1 MTVGSALQE
10 LGRVLDEFDRAA
22 VRNVGVV
29 EPAEADGARGVT
41 ADVELTVSTQPDAE
55 GGAEPVSL
63 ATATVE
69 ADGQLRL
76 AFESADALVPT
87 TDRDVTI
94 EPTAVAVDDGAITV
108 ALSVSVPVRSD
119 AGPADG
125 ERPVPAGEP
134 DDWDGADG
142 GRGDGNGRHGD
153 DGLGGRDGRV
163 ERDSGAERDGGAD
176 TDSHGK
182 RGGGDRS
189 VPPFRDPELL
199 AEVYDSCGTF
209 AEMADTLG
217 MDVTAETVRRYMID
231 AGVHQPNSYDTKG
244 NAGGPTADGD
254 EDGGTEERENTERDG
269 GVDSDAGTE
278 AEVTPEPEG
287 GPATAD
293 GSEPEDE
300 PGTDAGASEPVV
312 LADGIGL
319 PNDVTVETLVETVKR
334 SNTVYEIK
342 RDIGVDREDAVEM
355 LRELNLLDLVVG
367 RLATEAERDISR
379 AEVVERLREASATQ

>member
-10 LGRVLDEFDRAA
+10 LGRVLDGFDQAA

-29 EPAEADGARGVT
+29 EPADADGARGVT

-63 ATATVE
+63 ATVTVE
-69 ADGQLRL
+69 ADGQLRF
-76 AFESADALVPT
+76 AFESADALVPA
-87 TDRDVTI
+87 TDVDVTI
-94 EPTAVAVDDGAITV
+94 EPTAVTVDDGAITV
-108 ALSVSVPVRSD
+108 SLSVSVPVRSD
-119 AGPADG
+119 AGQADDERSAPAGDPDGGDGTDG
-125 ERPVPAGEP
+125 ES
-134 DDWDGADG
+134 DGD
-142 GRGDGNGRHGD
+142 
-153 DGLGGRDGRV
+153 
-163 ERDSGAERDGGAD
+163 AD
-176 TDSHGK
+176 TDAHGK
-182 RGGGDRS
+182 RDGSGIESDRS

-199 AEVYDSCGTF
+199 AEVYDSCDTF

-244 NAGGPTADGD
+244 NGGGSTADGN
-254 EDGGTEERENTERDG
+254 EGGETEGRENTERDG
-269 GVDSDAGTE
+269 EAGPDAGTE
-278 AEVTPEPEG
+278 AKPKS

-293 GSEPEDE
+293 GGELDGGPD
-300 PGTDAGASEPVV
+300 PDAGASEPVV

-334 SNTVYEIK
+334 SNTIYEIK

>member
-10 LGRVLDEFDRAA
+10 LGRVLDEFDRGA
-22 VRNVGVV
+22 VQNVGVV
-29 EPAEADGARGVT
+29 ELGDADGARGVT
-41 ADVELTVSTQPDAE
+41 ADVELTVSTRPDAE
-55 GGAEPVSL
+55 GGTEPVSL

-69 ADGQLRL
+69 ADGGLRL
-76 AFESADALVPT
+76 AFESADALVPAT
-87 TDRDVTI
+87 NGDVTI
-94 EPTAVAVDDGAITV
+94 EPTAVDVDDGTITV
-108 ALSVSVPVRSD
+108 SLAVSVPVRSD
-119 AGPADG
+119 AGPTDD
-125 ERPVPAGEP
+125 ERSIPAG
-134 DDWDGADG
+134 GADDRDGTG
-142 GRGDGNGRHGD
+142 GGTNDRNGRRGD
-153 DGLGGRDGRV
+153 DGS
-163 ERDSGAERDGGAD
+163 EERDGDAD
-176 TDSHGK
+176 TDTHGSGVE
-182 RGGGDRS
+182 RDRS
-189 VPPFRDPELL
+189 VPPFRDTELL

-231 AGVHQPNSYDTKG
+231 AGVHQPNSYDTTG
-244 NAGGPTADGD
+244 NAGGPAAGD
-254 EDGGTEERENTERDG
+254 EDGETEGQEHAKRDG
-269 GVDSDAGTE
+269 GADPDAKTGTGAGAKTE
-278 AEVTPEPEG
+278 AEPERKPKS
-287 GPATAD
+287 GPTTAD
-293 GSEPEDE
+293 GGEPEE
-300 PGTDAGASEPVV
+300 GSGPDAGVSDPVV